1 MAVPPKNQYT
11 PLPPAPTEGSG
22 PGYRRSASR
31 SPAGPMGGRPVDGCL
46 VVRSSFRFAQ
56 EGDGDGGD
64 PFAAAY
70 GADPLV
76 GRGLDVDPGRVQTQR
91 LADRLPHLRQ
101 VRRQLRPL
109 RDERGVH
116 VLRPVGGLLHR
127 GADLSE
133 EAAAVGPRVGRIIRR
148 VALADVPQAGG
159 AEEGVDDGVEED
171 VGVAVAAEAG
181 L

>member
-1 MAVPPKNQYT
+1 MELA
-11 PLPPAPTEGSG
+11 
-22 PGYRRSASR
+22 GYAIRSCS
-31 SPAGPMGGRPVDGCL
+31 
-46 VVRSSFRFAQ
+46 RFAQ
-56 EGDGDGGD
+56 EGHGDGGD

-76 GRGLDVDPGRVQTQR
+76 GRGLDVDPDRVQPQR

-116 VLRPVGGLLHR
+116 VPRPVPGLLHR

-133 EAAAVGPRVGRIIRR
+133 EAAAVGPRVGRVVRR

-181 L
+181 LAGYRHASQDEGALFLKAGYIISDADSHVDSLRSV